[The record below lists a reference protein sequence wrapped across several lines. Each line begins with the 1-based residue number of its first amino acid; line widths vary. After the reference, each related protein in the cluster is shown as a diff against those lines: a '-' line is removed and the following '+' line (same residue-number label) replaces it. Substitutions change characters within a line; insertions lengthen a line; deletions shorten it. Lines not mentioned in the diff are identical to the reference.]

1 MHTLLLGLALLAQP
15 FTTPHGS
22 SATTSSFTFKDDAE
36 AYFGTDLDYWWVYNS
51 ASTQYELQSSNVDGA
66 GTNGIVCLVNDGTDD
81 VAWTG
86 GASFAGAISSCTGDV
101 TCPDNNGI
109 VGGQRTTDA
118 APQGLL
124 LRPQPAFPGGT
135 QSAAHIVAAA
145 GQDETTIAIDGAD
158 PSVTCAGDN
167 DTVTVVIYNSNGKVI
182 DAAGAEVGTGILLTE
197 GSDTDGLAGTDW
209 TASASVAA
217 TCASLA
223 TGINALPLIG
233 ATCTSPNVR
242 ITLDPTTAIV
252 TLAESTAACTT
263 VGVGTAGQVLVRD
276 GAAATPAIA
285 FASDLDTGWYSG
297 GANILAAGAGGAVRV
312 QIGTTSVT
320 FAGISVNASGA
331 NFIVNDVLDTTG
343 AFTKGALTRAGMSQE
358 SLTFAANPGD
368 ASKVTSGLIPAG
380 ATLHAVTARVTT
392 TGTNCASW
400 SAGDGTTANQYSN
413 ATALSAGTTMTAANA
428 LAATS
433 YPTFSPTAREVT
445 ITANV
450 ANCYSLVVR
459 VTAHYLL
466 ATADT
471 AN

>member
-1 MHTLLLGLALLAQP
+1 MNALLLGLALLAQP

-51 ASTQYELQSSNVDGA
+51 ASTQYELQSTNVDGA
-66 GTNGIVCLVNDGTDD
+66 GTDGIVCLVNDGTDD

-86 GASFAGAISSCTGDV
+86 GASFASAISACTGDV

-135 QSAAHIVAAA
+135 QSAAHVVIAG

-167 DTVTVVIYNSNGKVI
+167 DTVTVTAYNSNGASTASI
-182 DAAGAEVGTGILLTE
+182 LTE
-197 GSDTDGLAGTDW
+197 GANW
-209 TASASVAA
+209 TASASVAD

-223 TGINALPLIG
+223 AGVDALGGVG
-233 ATCTSPNVR
+233 ATCTSPNVL
-242 ITLDPTTAIV
+242 ITLDSTTAIV
-252 TLAESTAACTT
+252 TLAESTAGCTT
-263 VGVGTAGQVLVRD
+263 VGVGTAGRILVRD
-276 GAAATPAIA
+276 GAAATPGIASITDPTTGLMWPAASQIA
-285 FASDLDTGWYSG
+285 FTLG
-297 GANILAAGAGGAVRV
+297 GV
-312 QIGTTSVT
+312 QRVT
-320 FAGISVNASGA
+320 FTSGTSTINSTISSNNNNITAGTGTVIGA
-331 NFIVNDVLDTTG
+331 THQITW
-343 AFTKGALTRAGMSQE
+343 TKGATALQTSAQQT
-358 SLTFAANPGD
+358 LTFAANPGD

-380 ATLHAVTARVTT
+380 ATLWSVTARVTT

-400 SAGDGTTANQYSN
+400 SAGDGAVANQYGN
-413 ATALSAGTTMTAANA
+413 ALALAAGTPMTTANA

-433 YPTFSPTAREVT
+433 FPTFAATAREVT

-450 ANCYSLVVR
+450 ANCYALAVR
-459 VTAHYLL
+459 ITASYLTS
-466 ATADT
+466 TADT
-471 AN
+471 SN